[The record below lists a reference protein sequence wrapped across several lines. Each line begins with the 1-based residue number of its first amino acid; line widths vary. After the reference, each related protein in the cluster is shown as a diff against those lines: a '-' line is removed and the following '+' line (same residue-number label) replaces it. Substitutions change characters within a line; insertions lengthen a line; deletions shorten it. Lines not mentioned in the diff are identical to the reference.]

1 VNKTKREMPARDH
14 IRELRRR
21 LMWSALFV
29 FAATGGAFY
38 FHVEILRLLMAPAQ
52 GFTNVPLE
60 GKPVYL
66 DLTEFIGVA
75 MKVSLLVGMAAS
87 IPFVLFQIVMFA
99 APGLNSKEKRY
110 LYTLL
115 PMSMIAFL
123 AGAAFGYRVLF
134 PPMVNFLL
142 SFGSEVATPLPRIG
156 TYTDLM
162 LRLLFW
168 MGIVFE
174 TPLVLFFLSRI
185 GVVTSEWLAKR
196 RKYALII
203 AFVLGAI
210 ITPTLDP
217 INQTIVAVPII
228 VLYEVGIWLA
238 KIGTHNRNRSREEAA
253 EKSA

>member
-1 VNKTKREMPARDH
+1 VSKSKREMPARDH
-14 IRELRRR
+14 ILELRRR
-21 LMWSALFV
+21 LMWTAIFV
-29 FAATGGAFY
+29 FAATGTAFY
-38 FHVEILRLLMAPAQ
+38 FHVEILRLLMEPAQ
-52 GFTNVPLE
+52 GFANVPQ

-87 IPFVLFQIVMFA
+87 IPFVLFQVIMFA
-99 APGLNSKEKRY
+99 APGLNSTEKRY

-115 PMSMIAFL
+115 PMSLIAFL

-134 PPMVNFLL
+134 PPMVDFLL

-203 AFVLGAI
+203 AFILGAI

-228 VLYEVGIWLA
+228 VLYEIGIWLA
-238 KIGTHNRNRSREEAA
+238 KLGTHNRNRSREKATED
-253 EKSA
+253 SA

>member
-1 VNKTKREMPARDH
+1 MPAREH
-14 IRELRRR
+14 MVELRRR
-21 LMWSALFV
+21 LVWSAVFV
-29 FAATGGAFY
+29 FAATGTAFY
-38 FHVEILRLLMAPAQ
+38 FHGEILRLLMEPAQ
-52 GFTNVPLE
+52 GFANVPE

-99 APGLNSKEKRY
+99 APGLNSAEKRY

-115 PMSMIAFL
+115 PMSLIAFL
-123 AGAAFGYRVLF
+123 AGAAFGYRILF
-134 PPMVNFLL
+134 PPAVDFLL
-142 SFGSEVATPLPRIG
+142 TFGSDIATPMPRIG
-156 TYTDLM
+156 TYMSLM
-162 LRLLFW
+162 LSLLFW

-196 RKYALII
+196 RKYAVII

-210 ITPTLDP
+210 ITPTFDP
-217 INQTIVAVPII
+217 INQTFVAVPIVI
-228 VLYEVGIWLA
+228 LYEAGIWLA
-238 KIGTHNRNRSREEAA
+238 KLGTHNRRRSREKATED
-253 EKSA
+253 SA